1 LGKLAGT
8 GYEENMKIEP
18 CVRCGRALKTA
29 ENINESG
36 DPAVVTYLLL
46 KTTGIRPRAIAHARR
61 RSICMPCSVSIA
73 LGPSPNSGAFNED
86 VYEGLIEL
94 NQKTPT
100 LGAVAHEQKFN
111 PPSRPR
117 LMPGSKPDD
126 TLTTK
131 VLSGPFRDEEKLAG
145 TG

>member
-1 LGKLAGT
+1 
-8 GYEENMKIEP
+8 MKIEP

-36 DPAVVTYLLL
+36 DPAVVSYLIL

-61 RSICMPCSVSIA
+61 RSICMPCAVSIA
-73 LGPSPNSGAFNED
+73 LGPSPHSGAFNED
-86 VYEGLIEL
+86 VYEGLVEL
-94 NQKTPT
+94 NEKTPA
-100 LGAVAHEQKFN
+100 LGGIAHTQKFD
-111 PPSRPR
+111 PPTRPR

-131 VLSGPFRDEEKLAG
+131 AL
-145 TG
+145 TGAFAEAS